1 MDNIHQINFNEHMG
15 QIARVAAL
23 FSEMLGVLGE
33 LWRKINL
40 FYRRN
45 SKPKGRNQCKKLR
58 NFRKF

>member
-45 SKPKGRNQCKKLR
+45 LSQKAEINVKN
-58 NFRKF
+58 